1 MRKSGFTL
9 IELIFVIV
17 IIGVLAATAIPKF
30 KDLKQ
35 NADAANV
42 IKVAQDAFSAVPSSY
57 VNLVDLEQTS
67 SPTTVK
73 LNELVSISG
82 QGWVISTGTQNAQ
95 TAIYTDP
102 ATGGGAVA
110 TLTLD
115 AGNRV
120 VRLQVD
126 CGNFVDTKT
135 QTKCTTKL
143 NGSATL
149 DINSSF

>member
-42 IKVAQDAFSAVPSSY
+42 IKVVQDAYSAIPASY
-57 VNLVDLEQTS
+57 VNLVDLEEDFDATDI
-67 SPTTVK
+67 K
-73 LNELVSISG
+73 LDTLVSISG
-82 QGWVISTGTQNAQ
+82 QGWVISTTTQNAQ
-95 TAIYTDP
+95 TAIYSDTS
-102 ATGGGAVA
+102 AVA

-115 AGNRV
+115 PSNRN
-120 VRLQVD
+120 VRLQMN
-126 CGNFVDTKT
+126 CLGFAETKT
-135 QTKCTTKL
+135 QTKCNTKL
-143 NGSATL
+143 NGSNTL
-149 DINSSF
+149 DINASF